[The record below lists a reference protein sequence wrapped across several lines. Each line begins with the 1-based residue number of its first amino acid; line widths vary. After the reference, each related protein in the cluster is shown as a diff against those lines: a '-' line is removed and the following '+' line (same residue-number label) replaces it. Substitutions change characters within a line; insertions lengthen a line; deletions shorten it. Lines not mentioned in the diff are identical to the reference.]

1 MNRIILEP
9 LTLRGVT
16 FKNRVIHSP
25 MVPGMAS
32 NDGCVTRELIRFHR
46 ASARGGAAV
55 VTLGNATLDMEHYR
69 DEARQVD
76 LASPRA
82 AIGLGEFVRGVER
95 YGAVADIEINHCGIH
110 THPTRSTGA
119 PMGPS
124 ALRPGDIE
132 MTPEDIRRMVERYA
146 KGALLCRDAGFRMV
160 MLHGAHG
167 NLLAQ
172 FASPLTNR
180 RTDGYGGTPKKRA
193 RFAREVI
200 DEVRRLCGEDMVI
213 EYRISGN
220 EYVVGGLDLK
230 ETLEFVECLEDRVD
244 LFHVSGGM
252 ISVPGYNRFCFPN
265 CYMEQGINLKYARE
279 FKKHTSSAVAVVGG
293 LLDMDFAERALE
305 EGACDMAAFCRPLMA
320 DPEMVRKYAEGRA
333 DEITPCIRCGYC
345 FGVNH
350 ESTVTCA
357 VNPLC
362 GQEDEFPEGVLPAA
376 PRKKKVAVVGGGPGG
391 MQAARTAASRGHS
404 VTLFEKESRLG
415 GHLITASALPVKKE
429 FRPYMDWSV
438 RETKK
443 TVRDIRLGTE
453 ATPEMIRAEGFDAVI
468 AAVGAVPAKLPVPAD
483 GTVIAYTCDT
493 MPEEIP
499 GEDIVV
505 IGGGMTGYETACH
518 FCEQGKRVTVLDMS
532 PLELLPM
539 GEGSRTTRSMSL
551 GLLDR
556 IGVRVTEIGGA
567 RVEAIEHGSVAY
579 TVGGERRRIPADAV
593 IWAVGLKPE
602 RELAESFRQVV
613 PACNFYKI
621 GDCVNSAKI
630 GDAVHGGFDAAY
642 AL

>member
-119 PMGPS
+119 PMDPS

-220 EYVVGGLDLK
+220 EYV
-230 ETLEFVECLEDRVD
+230 E
-244 LFHVSGGM
+244 
-252 ISVPGYNRFCFPN
+252 
-265 CYMEQGINLKYARE
+265 
-279 FKKHTSSAVAVVGG
+279 GG

-415 GHLITASALPVKKE
+415 GHLIMASALPVKKE

-602 RELAESFRQVV
+602 RELAESFRQAV